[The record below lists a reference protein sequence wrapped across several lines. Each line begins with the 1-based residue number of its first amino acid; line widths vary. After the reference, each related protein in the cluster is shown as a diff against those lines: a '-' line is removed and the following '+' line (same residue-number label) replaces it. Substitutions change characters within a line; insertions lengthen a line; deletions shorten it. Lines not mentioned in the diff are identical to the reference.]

1 MSLLI
6 PRLCTIAVFTALAAP
21 KALSQ
26 QGGATVRVT
35 GRVSPVVAVSAA
47 SPARTEGSGAQVT
60 TSNAG
65 PHALTL
71 TLSGAGVGA
80 NKVDVPLRL
89 RSNVGFT
96 LAASC
101 VTGEA
106 TLSALSIV
114 EVGGG
119 GRFVH
124 PGAAGRV
131 GVLAAFDGRLD
142 GPAGAGGREH
152 LSSPVTILGGPP
164 ISMSGTLDSPDNY
177 IEVVLRVVLDARD
190 AGKPWYAELLITASP
205 DK

>member
-1 MSLLI
+1 MRLLI

-26 QGGATVRVT
+26 QAGATVRVT

-47 SPARTEGSGAQVT
+47 PPARTEGSDAQVSA
-60 TSNAG
+60 SNAG

-71 TLSGAGVGA
+71 SLSGAGAGVT
-80 NKVDVPLRL
+80 KIDVPLRL

-106 TLSALSIV
+106 NLSALTVV

-131 GVLAAFDGRLD
+131 EVAAAFDGRPGRQD
-142 GPAGAGGREH
+142 GVGGDEY

-164 ISMSGTLDSPDNY
+164 ISASGTLASPDNY
-177 IEVVLRVVLDARD
+177 IEVVLRVVLNVHD
-190 AGKPWYAELLITASP
+190 AGKPWYAELQITASP
-205 DK
+205 DR

>member
-1 MSLLI
+1 MRLLI

-35 GRVSPVVAVSAA
+35 GRVSPVVAISAA
-47 SPARTEGSGAQVT
+47 SPARIEGADAHVS

-71 TLSGAGVGA
+71 SLSGAGVGVT
-80 NKVDVPLRL
+80 KIDLPLRL
-89 RSNVGFT
+89 RSNIGFT

-101 VTGEA
+101 VTREA
-106 TLSALSIV
+106 TLSALSVV

-131 GVLAAFDGRLD
+131 EVTAALDGRLD
-142 GPAGAGGREH
+142 RLAGAGVREY

-177 IEVVLRVVLDARD
+177 IEVVLRVVLDVHD
-190 AGKPWYAELLITASP
+190 AGNPGYAELRITASP
-205 DK
+205 NK

>member
-1 MSLLI
+1 MRLLI

-21 KALSQ
+21 NALSQ

-47 SPARTEGSGAQVT
+47 PPTRTEGADAQVS

-71 TLSGAGVGA
+71 SLSGAGVG
-80 NKVDVPLRL
+80 VTRIDVPLRL
-89 RSNVGFT
+89 RSNIGFT
-96 LAASC
+96 LEASC
-101 VTGEA
+101 VTREA
-106 TLSALSIV
+106 TLSALSVV

-131 GVLAAFDGRLD
+131 EVAAAFDRRPD
-142 GPAGAGGREH
+142 RPAGAGGGEH
-152 LSSPVTILGGPP
+152 LSSPVTILNGPP

-177 IEVVLRVVLDARD
+177 VEVVLRVTLNAPGV
-190 AGKPWYAELLITASP
+190 GKRWHAELQFSAAP
-205 DK
+205 VR